1 MVVADGE
8 ASQKIGGAT
17 KQLGFMRFAQ
27 RKPKN

>member
-17 KQLGFMRFAQ
+17 KQLGFMRFA
-27 RKPKN
+27 